1 MYFVRFLG
9 VAHAHTPAHALL
21 VTHLCSELSP
31 SFGQQKKEKKIKIK
45 ETKEKVVSVRWPKK
59 FHAVFEVQKCSIILG

>member
-1 MYFVRFLG
+1 VQRI
-9 VAHAHTPAHALL
+9 
-21 VTHLCSELSP
+21 VTQFWP
-31 SFGQQKKEKKIKIK
+31 TKKKKKKIKIK

>member
-1 MYFVRFLG
+1 MFIF
-9 VAHAHTPAHALL
+9 TQP
-21 VTHLCSELSP
+21 P
-31 SFGQQKKEKKIKIK
+31 KKKKKKIKIK